1 MLNIQGGVHVVGG
14 ALKRRL
20 LVLQSCPQH
29 GTTPGHSV
37 ARRRCRCYNS
47 DDGATMVE
55 GNATMVDGSA
65 TIVDINAAMVDGHEC
80 YKPKSRLLSLSCQG
94 ARASRPVLLRDSR

>member
-1 MLNIQGGVHVVGG
+1 VLQGGDVDATIVMMVLPW
-14 ALKRRL
+14 LK
-20 LVLQSCPQH
+20 
-29 GTTPGHSV
+29 
-37 ARRRCRCYNS
+37 
-47 DDGATMVE
+47 

-94 ARASRPVLLRDSR
+94 GRASRPVLLRDSR